1 MLLLLMRKT
10 TVVVR
15 VVEATLF
22 VRVVVLLF
30 GGSGRLL
37 ALVVD
42 RIILD
47 FLSFFC
53 LFVIFYFDDFIWQN
67 VTT

>member
-1 MLLLLMRKT
+1 M
-10 TVVVR
+10 VVR

-47 FLSFFC
+47 FLFF

-67 VTT
+67 VTTDRPLSL